1 MFIVDFFKTM
11 SAVKKAKK
19 FVKAH
24 EETINTV
31 KGLIAKVQDGLTW
44 FENHKAYIEAKI
56 ADAKETIAKLKGFI
70 NK

>member
-44 FENHKAYIEAKI
+44 FENHKADIEAKI
-56 ADAKETIAKLKGFI
+56 ANNKAILEKLKGFI
-70 NK
+70 TK

>member
-31 KGLIAKVQDGLTW
+31 KEIITW
-44 FENHKAYIEAKI
+44 FENHKDDIEAKI
-56 ADAKETIAKLKGFI
+56 ADAKATVEKLKGII